1 MPEILELSPWVAV
14 PTDVQP
20 ELVGDARA
28 DVAIIGG
35 GYLGLSTAL
44 ALRERGT
51 DVVLLEQQFCGFGAS
66 GRNAGHLTPTIGKDA
81 ATLLRFLGA
90 ERAGQLMGF
99 AERAVQHTERL
110 IEHHAIDCEY
120 RPVGNIVAGVHA
132 RQERALRRAA
142 ETAARLGIDA
152 VFLNRDDMR
161 QRGLPPTFPFG
172 VFEPRGGHLHP
183 GRYVSGL
190 RAAALRAGVRIHEN
204 TAVRRIEST
213 PVPCVQAARGA
224 VHAAAV
230 VLATNAF
237 TPSTLGALRRRVVPM
252 RVNLFRTAP
261 LSDAQLGRLGWP
273 GGEGIYTAHEML
285 ESYRLGADRRLVGG
299 AKLVQYDFGGA
310 LPPANQ
316 PRAFA
321 ALEAAFRDR
330 FPMLPEVPIE
340 AFWGG
345 WIAMTL
351 DFLPLCG
358 ATGNDRSILHGVG
371 FNGHGVAQATA
382 MGTMIADLIT
392 GRSNE
397 DVELLRRRVLPLP
410 PEPFLWLL
418 VHGITSVLEM
428 IDRRVDR
435 AVARSVRGQSL

>member
-1 MPEILELSPWVAV
+1 MADVLELSPWVAD
-14 PTDVQP
+14 PTDPQP

-35 GYLGLSTAL
+35 GYLGLATAL
-44 ALRERGT
+44 ALRGRGA

-81 ATLLRFLGA
+81 ATLLRFFGV
-90 ERAGQLMGF
+90 ERAGQLMRF

-110 IEHHAIDCEY
+110 IERLAIDCDY

-132 RQERALRRAA
+132 RQERTLRRAA
-142 ETAARLGIDA
+142 AAATRLGVDA
-152 VFLNRDDMR
+152 AFLGRDDMR
-161 QRGLPPTFPFG
+161 GRGIPPAFPFG
-172 VFEPRGGHLHP
+172 VLEPRGGHLHP
-183 GRYVSGL
+183 GKYVRGL
-190 RAAALRAGVRIHEN
+190 RAAALRAGVRIHER
-204 TAVRRIEST
+204 TAVQRIDPT
-213 PVPCVQAARGA
+213 PVRRVLAARGA
-224 VHAAAV
+224 VHAAHV

-237 TPSTLGALRRRVVPM
+237 TPATLGALRRRIVPM

-261 LSDAQLGRLGWP
+261 LDDAQLARLGWS

-285 ESYRLGADRRLVGG
+285 ESYRLAADRRVVGG
-299 AKLVQYDFGGA
+299 SKLVQYAFGGA

-321 ALEAAFRDR
+321 ALEAAFRTR
-330 FPMLPEVPIE
+330 FPMLDDVPIE

-358 ATGNDRSILHGVG
+358 ATGGDRSLVHGVG
-371 FNGHGVAQATA
+371 FNGHGLAQATA
-382 MGTMIADLIT
+382 MGEMIADLIADRPN
-392 GRSNE
+392 G
-397 DVELLRRRVLPLP
+397 DVELLRRRLLPLP
-410 PEPFLWLL
+410 PEPFLWLV
-418 VHGITSVLEM
+418 VHGITAVLEA

-435 AVARSVRGQSL
+435 AALRSVAGDPV

>member
-1 MPEILELSPWVAV
+1 MADVFEISPWVEL

-20 ELVGDARA
+20 TLVGETRA

-44 ALRERGT
+44 ALRERGA

-81 ATLLRFLGA
+81 ATLRRFFGA
-90 ERAGQLMGF
+90 ERAARLMGF
-99 AERAVQHTERL
+99 AERAVEHTERM
-110 IEHHAIDCEY
+110 IERHAIDCDY

-142 ETAARLGIDA
+142 EAAARLGIDVA
-152 VFLNRDDMR
+152 FLSRDDMR
-161 QRGLPPTFPFG
+161 GRGIPPTFPFG
-172 VFEPRGGHLHP
+172 VLEPRGGHLHP
-183 GRYVSGL
+183 GKYVNGL

-204 TAVRRIEST
+204 TPVRRIEPA
-213 PVPCVQAARGA
+213 PVRCVRSASGA
-224 VHAAAV
+224 VHAGAV

-237 TPSTLGALRRRVVPM
+237 TTATLGALRGRIVPM

-261 LSDAQLGRLGWP
+261 LSDAQLARLGWS

-285 ESYRLGADRRLVGG
+285 ESYRLAADRRVIGG
-299 AKLVQYDFGGA
+299 AKLVQYAYGGA

-316 PRAFA
+316 PRTFA
-321 ALEAAFRDR
+321 ALEAAFRAR
-330 FPMLPEVPIE
+330 FPMLADVAIE

-358 ATGNDRSILHGVG
+358 VTGDDPSVVHGVG
-371 FNGHGVAQATA
+371 FNGHGLAQATA
-382 MGTMIADLIT
+382 MGAMIADVIA
-392 GRSNE
+392 GRPNQ

-410 PEPFLWLL
+410 PEPFRWLL
-418 VHGITSVLEM
+418 VHGITAVLET

-435 AVARSVRGQSL
+435 AVAPPA